1 MIDLFAR
8 AAKEQELRGH
18 LGSFGI
24 KGALATQ
31 KMSQLSGGQAVRVGL
46 AAVAY
51 AEPHLLILVSKFI
64 QDYLPSPQQ
73 SRLCLP
79 NSPCSLVLLEKH
91 PMCFDCSLTC
101 CKTYKCMYK
110 LTRLDRVSAASG

>member
-1 MIDLFAR
+1 M
-8 AAKEQELRGH
+8 RGH

-51 AEPHLLILVSKFI
+51 AEPHLLVLVSLLI
-64 QDYLPSPQQ
+64 Q
-73 SRLCLP
+73 RTICL
-79 NSPCSLVLLEKH
+79 LVLSSCSYAYHFSLLLGLVKAQ
-91 PMCFDCSLTC
+91 PMCFDCFLTC
-101 CKTYKCMYK
+101 HKP
-110 LTRLDRVSAASG
+110 